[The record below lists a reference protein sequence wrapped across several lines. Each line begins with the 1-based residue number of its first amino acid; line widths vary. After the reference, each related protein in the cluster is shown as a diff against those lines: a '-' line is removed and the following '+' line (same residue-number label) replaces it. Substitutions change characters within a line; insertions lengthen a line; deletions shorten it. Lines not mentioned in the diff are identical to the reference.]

1 MGLLALF
8 GTSFV
13 VALSG
18 ALMPGP
24 LLMVTIDQS
33 VRRGFTAG
41 PLLVLGHAILE
52 LLLVVLLAAGLLTY
66 ITGPGAA
73 RVIAVLGGG
82 FLIYM
87 GIGMVRDALSGKV
100 TLDLSGSNTNRP
112 VDNSIYNLNPV
123 VAGALVS
130 LSNPYWTLWWLTV
143 GLSYITL
150 AFNHGT
156 GGVAFFYTGHVM
168 ADLVWYALVAAAV
181 AGGRRFMSDKAYR
194 MVLAICGM
202 VLLYL
207 GGSFLYTG
215 LIVGNVSL

>member
-1 MGLLALF
+1 
-8 GTSFV
+8 
-13 VALSG
+13 
-18 ALMPGP
+18 
-24 LLMVTIDQS
+24 MVTIDQS